1 MNELD
6 VRIVRL
12 DPMRVASF
20 HGFGT
25 SPERE
30 AARKLI
36 AWAKP
41 MGLLDGPDKHRIF
54 GFDNPS
60 PSPGSPNYGYEFWI
74 TIEPCVKTE
83 GVTQIKEL
91 PRGLYAVC
99 RCEVDGSPGDIIPA
113 TWKHLLAWRE
123 ASRYDCGSPHCLEEH
138 ISPWPFSVS
147 DSFVLDLYLPITR

>member
-12 DPMRVASF
+12 EPMRVASF

-25 SPERE
+25 SPEHE

-41 MGLLDGPDKHRIF
+41 GSLLDAPNKHRIF
-54 GFDNPS
+54 GFDNPC

-74 TIEPCVKTE
+74 TIEPYVKPE
-83 GVTQIKEL
+83 G
-91 PRGLYAVC
+91 
-99 RCEVDGSPGDIIPA
+99 A
-113 TWKHLLAWRE
+113 T
-123 ASRYDCGSPHCLEEH
+123 
-138 ISPWPFSVS
+138 
-147 DSFVLDLYLPITR
+147 